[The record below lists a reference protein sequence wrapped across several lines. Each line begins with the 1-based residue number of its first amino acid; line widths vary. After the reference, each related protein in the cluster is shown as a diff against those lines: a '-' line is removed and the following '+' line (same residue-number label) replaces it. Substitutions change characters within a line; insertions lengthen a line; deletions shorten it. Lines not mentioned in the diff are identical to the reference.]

1 MNAAYEFLF
10 DQDAWRAGHPVFRW
24 LGAVAMTL
32 PFIVVG
38 LATIGLATTRILSAL
53 RAENFVLYSVAGCI
67 GGAVFLPLLTVPRTW
82 FDGVPSG
89 VLPEY
94 GLPATML
101 AVTSL
106 YGLICAVL
114 WWLIVR
120 RGNQT

>member
-1 MNAAYEFLF
+1 MNTAYEFLF
-10 DQDAWRAGHPVFRW
+10 DQVAWRAGHPVIRW
-24 LGAVAMTL
+24 LGTVAITL
-32 PFIVVG
+32 PFIVLG

-53 RAENFVLYSVAGCI
+53 RAENLVLYSVVGCI
-67 GGAVFLPLLTVPRTW
+67 GGAVLLPLLTVPWTW

-106 YGLICAVL
+106 YGLTCAAL

-120 RGNQT
+120 RENQA